1 MGAEAEGAA
10 VRPLRLPVLQSK
22 RAMAQIEFRAMGC
35 QMSAVLDVAEPPARL
50 NQVPGWFENW
60 EQILSRFRADSELNQ
75 LNNHTG
81 HWTRVSPILWEVIQ
95 YALKAAQWS
104 DGLVSPTLLN
114 AMEAIG
120 YDRSFEALQLV
131 DDRSI
136 APQPDGQWGAIQ
148 RRSATRSIQLPLNVR
163 LDLGGVAK
171 GWAADRAARQLATCG
186 PALIDA
192 GGDIALSG
200 PKTDGQP
207 WPIGVS
213 NPFQPDQ
220 QLDLLMIP
228 RGGVATSGRD
238 YRRWQRGGQAVHHI
252 VDPRTGWPAQTD
264 VLTATVIAPS
274 AYLAEVAAK
283 IVLISG
289 SEAGLAW
296 LETQSDFAA
305 LIVMEDGRVLHSSRL
320 SDYVWS

>member
-1 MGAEAEGAA
+1 MVVVAEGAA
-10 VRPLRLPVLQSK
+10 VRPLRLPILQSK
-22 RAMAQIEFRAMGC
+22 HVMARIEFRAMGC
-35 QMSAVLDVAEPPARL
+35 QMSAVLDTTEPLARL

-60 EQILSRFRADSELNQ
+60 EQILSRFRADSELSQ

-120 YDRSFEALQLV
+120 YDRSFEALQPV

-136 APQPDGQWGAIQ
+136 TPQPDGQWGAIQ
-148 RRSATRSIQLPLNVR
+148 RRSATRSIQLPRNVR

-220 QLDLLMIP
+220 QLELLMIP

-264 VLTATVIAPS
+264 VLTATVIGAQC
-274 AYLAEVAAK
+274 L
-283 IVLISG
+283 SG
-289 SEAGLAW
+289 RG
-296 LETQSDFAA
+296 
-305 LIVMEDGRVLHSSRL
+305 GR
-320 SDYVWS
+320 

>member
-1 MGAEAEGAA
+1 
-10 VRPLRLPVLQSK
+10 
-22 RAMAQIEFRAMGC
+22 MARIEFRAMGC
-35 QMSAVLDVAEPPARL
+35 QMSAVLDAAETPARL
-50 NQVPGWFENW
+50 NQVPGWFETW
-60 EQILSRFRADSELNQ
+60 EQILSRFRADSDLNH
-75 LNNHTG
+75 LNDRTG
-81 HWTRVSPILWEVIQ
+81 HWTRVNPILWEVIQ

-120 YDRSFEALQLV
+120 YDRSFEAIQVV

-136 APQPDGQWGAIQ
+136 TPQPDGQWGAIQ
-148 RRSATRSIQLPLNVR
+148 RQSATRSIQLPPNVR

-171 GWAADRAARQLATCG
+171 GWAADRAARQLAACG

-213 NPFQPDQ
+213 DPFESDR
-220 QLDLLMIP
+220 QLALLMIP
-228 RGGVATSGRD
+228 NGGVATSGRD

-264 VLTATVIAPS
+264 VLSATVIASS
-274 AYLAEVAAK
+274 AYRAEVAAK

-289 SEAGLAW
+289 CEAGLAW
-296 LETQSDFAA
+296 LEDQSDLAG
-305 LIVMEDGRVLHSSRL
+305 LIVLDDGRVVQSSRL
-320 SDYVWS
+320 SDYLWR

>member
-1 MGAEAEGAA
+1 
-10 VRPLRLPVLQSK
+10 
-22 RAMAQIEFRAMGC
+22 MARIEFRAMGC
-35 QMSAVLDVAEPPARL
+35 QMSAVLDAAEPPACL
-50 NQVPGWFENW
+50 NQVPGWFETW
-60 EQILSRFRADSELNQ
+60 EQALSRFRADSELNH
-75 LNNHTG
+75 LNDHTG
-81 HWTRVSPILWEVIQ
+81 HWIRVSPILWEVIQ

-120 YDRSFEALQLV
+120 YDRSFEAIQAV

-136 APQPDGQWGAIQ
+136 TPQPDGQWGAIQ
-148 RRSATRSIQLPLNVR
+148 RRSTTRSIQLPPNVR

-171 GWAADRAARQLATCG
+171 GWAADRAARQLAACG
-186 PALIDA
+186 PALMDA

-213 NPFQPDQ
+213 DPFQPDR
-220 QLDLLMIP
+220 QLELLMIP
-228 RGGVATSGRD
+228 SGGVATSGRD

-252 VDPRTGWPAQTD
+252 IDPRTGSPAQTD
-264 VLTATVIAPS
+264 VLSATVIAPS
-274 AYLAEVAAK
+274 AYRAEVAAK
-283 IVLISG
+283 IMLISG
-289 SEAGLAW
+289 SESGLAW
-296 LETQSDFAA
+296 IDSQADMAA
-305 LIVMEDGRVLHSSRL
+305 LVVLEDGRVLHSSRL